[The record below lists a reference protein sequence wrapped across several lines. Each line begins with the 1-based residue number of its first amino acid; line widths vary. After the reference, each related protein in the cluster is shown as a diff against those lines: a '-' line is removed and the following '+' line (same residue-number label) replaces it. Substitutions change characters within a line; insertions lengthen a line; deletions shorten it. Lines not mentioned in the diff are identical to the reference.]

1 VVSPSVLKCAFIF
14 NEITEDI
21 AMTWGLDKARET
33 YNVAHWS
40 DGYFDINA
48 QGELVAYPDGDQT
61 KAAVSLSE
69 LTEQFKKQGLTLP
82 VLVRFTDILQNRVE
96 TLTSAFTKARNAREY
111 QGSYTCVY
119 PIKVNQQRSV
129 VSKLLAHPSGLVGLE
144 AGSKP
149 ELMAILGVAK
159 EPITIVCNGYKDSE
173 FLRLACIGQGMGHK
187 VHIVVEKL
195 SELTTLLAEIDDL
208 GIEPS
213 IGIRIRLNSVGKG
226 KWQNTGGEK
235 GKFGL
240 TAGQVLSA
248 VELLKSRN
256 KLHLMQL
263 VHFHIGSQI
272 ANIRDIHR
280 ALRECARHFAELT
293 QLGVPLNTVDVGGGL
308 GVDYEG
314 SGSRS
319 SCSMNYSVEEYARNV
334 VNAFAE
340 VCQQHDLKHP
350 AIITESGRAL
360 TAHHAV
366 LITDVIDVE
375 CAPNHANPTAP
386 EADSVLVLDEMWQCL
401 QRLTPRMALEIYHD
415 AMHLFSEAHDQYVH
429 GLLTM
434 LEWAKLEQ
442 LYFTILHR
450 VRASL
455 SENARAHREVLDDLN
470 EKLADKL
477 FVNFSLF
484 QSLPDVWGI
493 QQLFPV
499 MPVENLHQPLTQ
511 RAIIQDI
518 TCDSDGQ
525 IRNYVEGTGIES
537 SLPIPEYKQGQQ
549 YHIAMFLVG
558 AYQEILGDLH
568 NLFGDTDSV
577 HVELTDAGYQLT
589 NAIKGDSVKD
599 VLKFVDYDS
608 DILAEN
614 FAKRVNSLAIDEQSK
629 AQYLSEL
636 NAGLA
641 GYTYFED

>member
-1 VVSPSVLKCAFIF
+1 
-14 NEITEDI
+14 
-21 AMTWGLDKARET
+21 MTWGLETARAT

-48 QGELVAYPDGDQT
+48 QGELIAYPDGDQT
-61 KAAVSLSE
+61 KPAISLSQ
-69 LTEQFKKQGLTLP
+69 LTEQFKQQGLTLP
-82 VLVRFTDILQNRVE
+82 VLVRFTDILKNRVD
-96 TLTSAFTKARNAREY
+96 TLTNAFTQARSNREY
-111 QGSYTCVY
+111 NGKYTCVY

-173 FLRLACIGQGMGHK
+173 FLRLACIGQAMGHSVK
-187 VHIVVEKL
+187 IVVEKL
-195 SELTTLLAEIDDL
+195 SELTTLLEEIDNL
-208 GIEPS
+208 GIEPA

-248 VELLKSRN
+248 VEVLKQHN
-256 KLHLMQL
+256 KLHLMQM

-293 QLGVPLNTVDVGGGL
+293 QYGVPLNTVDVGGGL

-319 SCSMNYSVEEYARNV
+319 ACSMNYTVEEYARNV

-340 VCQQHDLKHP
+340 VCDQHNLAHP

-375 CAPNHANPTAP
+375 KAPNHLNPEPPVKNSA
-386 EADSVLVLDEMWQCL
+386 LVLDEMWQCL
-401 QRLTPRMALEIYHD
+401 QRLNPRMALEIYHD

-429 GLLTM
+429 GLVSM
-434 LEWAKLEQ
+434 LEWAKIEQ

-455 SENARAHREVLDDLN
+455 SSNARAHREVLDDLN

-499 MPVENLHQPLTQ
+499 MPIENLTQPLTQ

-525 IRNYVEGTGIES
+525 IREYVEGAGIET
-537 SLPIPEYKQGQQ
+537 SLPIPEYTQGQQ
-549 YHIAMFLVG
+549 YHIAMFMVG

-577 HVELTDAGYQLT
+577 HVELNEQGYVLT

-608 DILAEN
+608 ELLADN
-614 FAKRVNSLAIDEQSK
+614 FATQINKLNVSAHCKEGYLA
-629 AQYLSEL
+629 EL
-636 NAGLA
+636 NAGLE

>member
-1 VVSPSVLKCAFIF
+1 
-14 NEITEDI
+14 
-21 AMTWGLDKARET
+21 MTWGLDTARAT

-40 DGYFDINA
+40 DGYFDINE
-48 QGELVAYPDGDQT
+48 QGELVAFPDKCQS
-61 KAAVSLSE
+61 KAPISFTT
-69 LTEQFKKQGLTLP
+69 LTEEFKAQGLTLP
-82 VLVRFTDILQNRVE
+82 VLVRFTDILQDRVD
-96 TLTSAFTKARNAREY
+96 TMTNAFAKACEHKGY
-111 QGSYTCVY
+111 QGDYTCVY

-129 VSKLLAHPSGLVGLE
+129 VSKLLAHPSGKVGLE

-149 ELMAILGVAK
+149 ELMAILGLAK
-159 EPITIVCNGYKDSE
+159 QPIKIVCNGYKDSE
-173 FLRLACIGQGMGHK
+173 FLRLACIGQALGHH
-187 VHIVVEKL
+187 VNIVVEKL
-195 SELTTLLAEIDDL
+195 SELTTLLKEIDDL
-208 GIEPS
+208 GIEPA

-240 TAGQVLSA
+240 TAGQVLEA
-248 VELLKSRN
+248 VEMLKAAG

-272 ANIRDIHR
+272 ANIRDIQR
-280 ALRECARHFAELT
+280 ALIECARHFAELSK
-293 QLGVPLNTVDVGGGL
+293 LGVPLCTVDVGGGL

-319 SCSMNYSVEEYARNV
+319 ACSMNYTVDEYAKNV
-334 VNAFAE
+334 VSAFAD
-340 VCQQHDLKHP
+340 VCEQHGLTQP

-375 CAPNHANPTAP
+375 KAPNQVAVSQPD
-386 EADSVLVLDEMWQCL
+386 ADAHVIL
-401 QRLTPRMALEIYHD
+401 QELYGVYQQVSPRMALESYHD
-415 AMHLFSEAHDQYVH
+415 AMHLFSEAHGQYVH
-429 GLLTM
+429 GLVSM
-434 LEWAKLEQ
+434 LQWAQIEQ
-442 LYFTILHR
+442 LYFTILHK
-450 VRASL
+450 VRSALDSK
-455 SENARAHREVLDDLN
+455 SRAHREVLDDLN

-499 MPVENLHQPLTQ
+499 MPIENLHTPLTQ

-525 IRNYVEGTGIES
+525 IREYVEGTGIEA
-537 SLPIPEYKQGQQ
+537 SLPIPQYNTGDQ
-549 YHIAMFLVG
+549 YHIAMFMVG

-577 HVELTDAGYQLT
+577 HVEMTENGYQLT
-589 NAIKGDSVKD
+589 NAIKGDSVND
-599 VLKFVDYDS
+599 VLKFVHYDPSKLSENFQQRVS
-608 DILAEN
+608 DLAISESQKQQYLAE
-614 FAKRVNSLAIDEQSK
+614 LQ
-629 AQYLSEL
+629 
-636 NAGLA
+636 AGLE

>member
-1 VVSPSVLKCAFIF
+1 MV
-14 NEITEDI
+14 
-21 AMTWGLDKARET
+21 WGLETARDT
-33 YNVAHWS
+33 YNVTHWS
-40 DGYFDINA
+40 DGYFDINDK
-48 QGELVAYPDGDQT
+48 GELVAYPGGAHSDV
-61 KAAVSLSE
+61 AISLSQ
-69 LTEQFKKQGLTLP
+69 LTEQFKQQGLTLP
-82 VLVRFTDILQNRVE
+82 VLVRFTDILQDRVD
-96 TLTSAFTKARNAREY
+96 TLTHAFTGARSNRNY
-111 QGSYTCVY
+111 QGQYTCVY

-149 ELMAILGVAK
+149 ELMAILGIAK
-159 EPITIVCNGYKDSE
+159 TPITIVCNGYKDSE
-173 FLRLACIGQGMGHK
+173 FLRLACIGQAMGHK
-187 VHIVVEKL
+187 VKVVVEKL
-195 SELTTLLAEIDDL
+195 SELSTLLNEIETL
-208 GIEPS
+208 NIEPA

-248 VELLKSRN
+248 VEMLKQHN
-256 KLHLMQL
+256 KLHLMQM

-280 ALRECARHFAELT
+280 ALRECARHFAELS

-319 SCSMNYSVEEYARNV
+319 SCSMNYTVQEYARNV

-340 VCQQHDLKHP
+340 VCEQHQLTHP

-375 CAPNHANPTAP
+375 KAPNHENPEPPHENSA
-386 EADSVLVLDEMWQCL
+386 LVLQEMWQCL
-401 QRLTPRMALEIYHD
+401 SRLTPRMAMEVYHD

-429 GLLTM
+429 GLVGM
-434 LEWAKLEQ
+434 LEWAKIEQ
-442 LYFTILHR
+442 LYFSVLQR
-450 VRASL
+450 VRVSL
-455 SENARAHREVLDDLN
+455 SNNARAHREVLDDLN

-493 QQLFPV
+493 GQLFPI
-499 MPVENLHQPLTQ
+499 MPIENLDKPLTQ

-525 IRNYVEGTGIES
+525 IREYVEGSGIES
-537 SLPIPEYKQGQQ
+537 SLPIPEYVQGDQ
-549 YHIAMFLVG
+549 YHVAMFMVG

-577 HVELTDAGYQLT
+577 HVELSEQGYTLT
-589 NAIKGDSVKD
+589 NALKGDSVKD
-599 VLKFVDYDS
+599 VLECVDYDS
-608 DILAEN
+608 KLLASN
-614 FAKRVNSLAIDEQSK
+614 FAEQINK
-629 AQYLSEL
+629 LNVPQQLKQCYLDEL

>member
-1 VVSPSVLKCAFIF
+1 MIPRNLLTIEEF
-14 NEITEDI
+14 
-21 AMTWGLDKARET
+21 AMTWGLDTARST

-40 DGYFDINA
+40 DGYFDINS
-48 QGELVAYPDGDQT
+48 QGELVAFPDGDQT
-61 KAAVSLSE
+61 KAAISLTE

-82 VLVRFTDILQNRVE
+82 VLVRFTDILQNRVD
-96 TLTSAFTKARNAREY
+96 TMTSAFSSARNARAY
-111 QGSYTCVY
+111 QGQYTCVY

-159 EPITIVCNGYKDSE
+159 QPITIVCNGYKDSE
-173 FLRLACIGQGMGHK
+173 FLRLACIGQAMGHK
-187 VHIVVEKL
+187 VKIVVEKL
-195 SELTTLLAEIDDL
+195 SELTTLLAEIEEL
-208 GIEPS
+208 GIEPA

-240 TAGQVLSA
+240 TAGQVLTA
-248 VELLKSRN
+248 VEVLKKHN
-256 KLHLMQL
+256 KLHLMQM

-280 ALRECARHFAELT
+280 ALRECSRHFAELS

-319 SCSMNYSVEEYARNV
+319 ACSMNYTVEEYARNV

-340 VCQQHDLKHP
+340 VCEQHDLAHP

-375 CAPNHANPTAP
+375 QAPNHSNPSAP
-386 EADSVLVLDEMWQCL
+386 EPNSALVLDEMWQCL
-401 QRLTPRMALEIYHD
+401 QRLNPRMALEIYHD

-429 GLLTM
+429 GLVSM
-434 LEWAKLEQ
+434 LEWAKIEQ

-455 SENARAHREVLDDLN
+455 SNARAHREVLDDLN

-499 MPVENLHQPLTQ
+499 MPIENLDKPLTQ

-525 IRNYVEGTGIES
+525 IREYVEGAGIET
-537 SLPIPEYKQGQQ
+537 SLPIPQYVPGQQ
-549 YHIAMFLVG
+549 YHIAMFMVG

-577 HVELTDAGYQLT
+577 HVELTEQGYQLT

-608 DILAEN
+608 DIFSDN
-614 FAKRVNSLAIDEQSK
+614 FATTVQQLDISDSIKQ
-629 AQYLSEL
+629 QYLAEL
-636 NAGLA
+636 NAGLE

>member
-1 VVSPSVLKCAFIF
+1 MV
-14 NEITEDI
+14 
-21 AMTWGLDKARET
+21 WGLETARAT

-48 QGELVAYPDGDQT
+48 QGELVAYPDGDQSKT
-61 KAAVSLSE
+61 AISLTQ
-69 LTEQFKKQGLTLP
+69 LTEQFKQQGLTLP
-82 VLVRFTDILQNRVE
+82 VLVRFTDILKNRVD
-96 TLTSAFTKARNAREY
+96 TLTNAFTQARSNRQY
-111 QGSYTCVY
+111 NGKYTCVY

-173 FLRLACIGQGMGHK
+173 FLRLACIGQAMGHSVK
-187 VHIVVEKL
+187 IVVEKL
-195 SELTTLLAEIDDL
+195 SELTTLLEEIKSL
-208 GIEPS
+208 EIEPA

-248 VELLKSRN
+248 VEVLKKHN
-256 KLHLMQL
+256 KLHLMQM

-280 ALRECARHFAELT
+280 ALRECARHFAELS

-319 SCSMNYSVEEYARNV
+319 ACSMNYTVQEYARNV

-340 VCQQHDLKHP
+340 VCAQHELTHP

-375 CAPNHANPTAP
+375 KAPNHLNP
-386 EADSVLVLDEMWQCL
+386 EAPQKNSALVLDEMWQCL
-401 QRLTPRMALEIYHD
+401 QRLNPRMALEIYHD

-429 GLLTM
+429 GLVSM
-434 LEWAKLEQ
+434 LEWAKIEQ
-442 LYFTILHR
+442 LYFTLLHR

-455 SENARAHREVLDDLN
+455 SSNARAHREVLDDLN

-499 MPVENLHQPLTQ
+499 MPIENLTQPLTQ

-525 IRNYVEGTGIES
+525 IREYVEGAGIEA
-537 SLPIPEYKQGQQ
+537 SLPIPEYQPGQQ
-549 YHIAMFLVG
+549 YHIAMFMVG

-577 HVELTDAGYQLT
+577 HVELNDEGYVLT

-608 DILAEN
+608 AILADN
-614 FAKRVNSLAIDEQSK
+614 FAYQINKLDLSAQCKEGYLA
-629 AQYLSEL
+629 EL
-636 NAGLA
+636 NAGLE

>member
-1 VVSPSVLKCAFIF
+1 
-14 NEITEDI
+14 
-21 AMTWGLDKARET
+21 MTWGLETARAT

-48 QGELVAYPDGDQT
+48 QGELVAYPDGDQS
-61 KAAVSLSE
+61 KNAISLTQ
-69 LTEQFKKQGLTLP
+69 LTEQFKQQGLTLP
-82 VLVRFTDILQNRVE
+82 VLVRFTDILKNRVD
-96 TLTSAFTKARNAREY
+96 TLTHAFTLARSSREY
-111 QGSYTCVY
+111 QGKYTCVY

-149 ELMAILGVAK
+149 ELMAILGVADK
-159 EPITIVCNGYKDSE
+159 PITIVCNGYKDSE
-173 FLRLACIGQGMGHK
+173 FLRLACIGQAMGHSVK
-187 VHIVVEKL
+187 IVVEKL
-195 SELTTLLAEIDDL
+195 SELTTLLEEIDNL
-208 GIEPS
+208 GIEPA

-248 VELLKSRN
+248 VEVLKKHN
-256 KLHLMQL
+256 KLHLMQM

-319 SCSMNYSVEEYARNV
+319 ACSMNYTVEEYARNV

-340 VCQQHDLKHP
+340 VCDQHQLTHP

-375 CAPNHANPTAP
+375 KAPNHPNPEPPLKNSA
-386 EADSVLVLDEMWQCL
+386 LVLDEMWQCL
-401 QRLTPRMALEIYHD
+401 QRLNPRMALEIYHD

-429 GLLTM
+429 GLVSM
-434 LEWAKLEQ
+434 LEWAKIEQ

-455 SENARAHREVLDDLN
+455 SNNARAHREVLDDLH

-484 QSLPDVWGI
+484 QSLPDV
-493 QQLFPV
+493 
-499 MPVENLHQPLTQ
+499 
-511 RAIIQDI
+511 
-518 TCDSDGQ
+518 
-525 IRNYVEGTGIES
+525 
-537 SLPIPEYKQGQQ
+537 
-549 YHIAMFLVG
+549 
-558 AYQEILGDLH
+558 
-568 NLFGDTDSV
+568 
-577 HVELTDAGYQLT
+577 
-589 NAIKGDSVKD
+589 
-599 VLKFVDYDS
+599 
-608 DILAEN
+608 
-614 FAKRVNSLAIDEQSK
+614 
-629 AQYLSEL
+629 
-636 NAGLA
+636 
-641 GYTYFED
+641 

>member
-1 VVSPSVLKCAFIF
+1 
-14 NEITEDI
+14 
-21 AMTWGLDKARET
+21 MTWGLDTARAL

-40 DGYFDINA
+40 EGYFDINNK
-48 QGELVAYPDGDQT
+48 GELVAYPDGDHNKT
-61 KAAVSLSE
+61 PVSLNQ
-69 LTEQFKKQGLTLP
+69 LTEDFKAQGLTLP
-82 VLVRFTDILQNRVE
+82 VLVRFTDILKHRVD
-96 TLTSAFTKARNAREY
+96 TMTDAFSEACQQRDY
-111 QGSYTCVY
+111 QGQYNCVY

-129 VSKLLAHPSGLVGLE
+129 VTKLLAHPSGQVGLE

-149 ELMAILGVAK
+149 ELMAILGVATQ
-159 EPITIVCNGYKDSE
+159 PITIVCNGYKDSE
-173 FLRLACIGQGMGHK
+173 FLRLACIGQAMGHK
-187 VHIVVEKL
+187 VNIVVEKL
-195 SELTTLLAEIDDL
+195 SELTTLIKEIDDL
-208 GIEPS
+208 NIEPA

-240 TAGQVLSA
+240 TAGQVLEA
-248 VELLKSRN
+248 VEMLKQAN
-256 KLHLMQL
+256 KLHLMNL

-280 ALRECARHFAELT
+280 ALKECARHFAELS
-293 QLGVPLNTVDVGGGL
+293 QLGVPLKTVDVGGGL

-319 SCSMNYSVEEYARNV
+319 ACSMNYTVAEYARNV
-334 VNAFAE
+334 VSAFAE
-340 VCQQHDLKHP
+340 VCEQHDLVHP

-375 CAPNHANPTAP
+375 KAPHQHTLIMPAQDAHVILQELWQAYSRITA
-386 EADSVLVLDEMWQCL
+386 
-401 QRLTPRMALEIYHD
+401 RLALETYHD
-415 AMHLFSEAHDQYVH
+415 AMHLFSEAHAQYVH
-429 GLLTM
+429 GMVSMTQ
-434 LEWAKLEQ
+434 WAQIEQ

-450 VRASL
+450 VREL
-455 SENARAHREVLDDLN
+455 LNENARAHREVLDDLN

-499 MPVENLHQPLTQ
+499 MPIESLDKPLTQ
-511 RAIIQDI
+511 RAILQDI

-525 IRNYVEGTGIES
+525 IRDYVEGSGIES
-537 SLPIPEYKQGQQ
+537 SLPIPPYVPGEQ
-549 YHIAMFLVG
+549 YHIAMFMVG

-577 HVELTDAGYQLT
+577 HVELCDNGYNLT
-589 NAIKGDSVKD
+589 NAIKGDSVQD
-599 VLKFVDYDS
+599 VLKFVHYDHTQ
-608 DILAEN
+608 LADN
-614 FAKRVNSLAIDEQSK
+614 FVARVSETVQDESLR
-629 AQYLSEL
+629 AQYLQEL

>member
-1 VVSPSVLKCAFIF
+1 
-14 NEITEDI
+14 
-21 AMTWGLDKARET
+21 MTWGLETARAT

-48 QGELVAYPDGDQT
+48 QGELIAYPDGDQT
-61 KAAVSLSE
+61 KPAISLSQ
-69 LTEQFKKQGLTLP
+69 LTEQFKQQGLTLP
-82 VLVRFTDILQNRVE
+82 VLVRFTDILKNRVD
-96 TLTSAFTKARNAREY
+96 TLTNAFTQARSNREY
-111 QGSYTCVY
+111 NGKYTCVY

-173 FLRLACIGQGMGHK
+173 FLRLACIGQAMGHSVK
-187 VHIVVEKL
+187 IVVEKL
-195 SELTTLLAEIDDL
+195 SELTTLLEEIDNLD
-208 GIEPS
+208 IEPA

-248 VELLKSRN
+248 VEVLKQHN
-256 KLHLMQL
+256 KLHLMQM

-293 QLGVPLNTVDVGGGL
+293 QYGVPLNTVDVGGGL

-319 SCSMNYSVEEYARNV
+319 ACSMNYTVEEYARNV

-340 VCQQHDLKHP
+340 VCDQHNLAHP

-375 CAPNHANPTAP
+375 KAPNHLNPEPPVKNSA
-386 EADSVLVLDEMWQCL
+386 LVLDEMWQCL
-401 QRLTPRMALEIYHD
+401 QRLNPRMALEIYHD

-429 GLLTM
+429 GLVSM
-434 LEWAKLEQ
+434 LEWAKIEQ

-455 SENARAHREVLDDLN
+455 SSNARAHREVLDDLN

-499 MPVENLHQPLTQ
+499 MPIENLTQPLTQ

-525 IRNYVEGTGIES
+525 IREYVEGAGIET
-537 SLPIPEYKQGQQ
+537 SLPIPEYTQGQQ
-549 YHIAMFLVG
+549 YHIAMFMVG

-577 HVELTDAGYQLT
+577 HVELNEQGYVLT

-608 DILAEN
+608 ELLADN
-614 FAKRVNSLAIDEQSK
+614 FATQINKLDVSEHCKEGYLA
-629 AQYLSEL
+629 EL
-636 NAGLA
+636 NAGLE

>member
-1 VVSPSVLKCAFIF
+1 
-14 NEITEDI
+14 
-21 AMTWGLDKARET
+21 MTWGLETARAT

-48 QGELVAYPDGDQT
+48 QGELVAYPDGDQS
-61 KAAVSLSE
+61 KNAISLTQ
-69 LTEQFKKQGLTLP
+69 LTEQFKQQGLTLP
-82 VLVRFTDILQNRVE
+82 VLVRFTDILKNRVD
-96 TLTSAFTKARNAREY
+96 TLTHAFTLARSSRAY
-111 QGSYTCVY
+111 QGKYTCVY

-149 ELMAILGVAK
+149 ELMAILGVADK
-159 EPITIVCNGYKDSE
+159 PITIVCNGYKDSE
-173 FLRLACIGQGMGHK
+173 FLRLACIGQAMGHSVK
-187 VHIVVEKL
+187 IVVEKL
-195 SELTTLLAEIDDL
+195 SELTTLLEEIDNL
-208 GIEPS
+208 GIEPA

-248 VELLKSRN
+248 VEVLKKHN
-256 KLHLMQL
+256 KLHLMQM

-319 SCSMNYSVEEYARNV
+319 ACSMNYTVEEYARNV

-340 VCQQHDLKHP
+340 VCDQHQLTHP

-375 CAPNHANPTAP
+375 KAPNHPNPEPPLKNSA
-386 EADSVLVLDEMWQCL
+386 LVLDEMWQCL
-401 QRLTPRMALEIYHD
+401 QRLNPRMALEIYHD

-429 GLLTM
+429 GLVSM
-434 LEWAKLEQ
+434 LEWAKIEQ

-455 SENARAHREVLDDLN
+455 SNNARAHREVLDDLH

-493 QQLFPV
+493 EQLFPV
-499 MPVENLHQPLTQ
+499 MPIENLDKPLTQ

-525 IRNYVEGTGIES
+525 IREYVEGAGIET
-537 SLPIPEYKQGQQ
+537 SLPIPEYQHGEQ
-549 YHIAMFLVG
+549 YHIAMFMVG

-577 HVELTDAGYQLT
+577 HVELNDDGYVLT

-608 DILAEN
+608 AILAQN
-614 FAKRVNSLAIDEQSK
+614 FELLVNKLAVSEQCK
-629 AQYLSEL
+629 AGYLAEL
-636 NAGLA
+636 NAGLE

>member
-1 VVSPSVLKCAFIF
+1 
-14 NEITEDI
+14 
-21 AMTWGLDKARET
+21 MTWGLETARAT

-61 KAAVSLSE
+61 KPAISLTQ
-69 LTEQFKKQGLTLP
+69 LTEQFKQQGLTLP
-82 VLVRFTDILQNRVE
+82 VLVRFTDILQNRVD
-96 TLTSAFTKARNAREY
+96 TLTNAFTQARANREY
-111 QGSYTCVY
+111 NGKYTCVY

-173 FLRLACIGQGMGHK
+173 FLRLACIGQAMGHSVK
-187 VHIVVEKL
+187 IVVEKL
-195 SELTTLLAEIDDL
+195 SELTTLLEEIDNL
-208 GIEPS
+208 GIEPA

-248 VELLKSRN
+248 VEVLKKHN
-256 KLHLMQL
+256 KLHLMQM

-293 QLGVPLNTVDVGGGL
+293 QLNVPLNTVDVGGGL

-319 SCSMNYSVEEYARNV
+319 ACSMNYTVEEYARNV

-340 VCQQHDLKHP
+340 VCDQHNLTHP

-375 CAPNHANPTAP
+375 KAPNYLNP
-386 EADSVLVLDEMWQCL
+386 EAPLENSALVLDEMWQCL
-401 QRLTPRMALEIYHD
+401 QRLNPRMALEIYHD

-429 GLLTM
+429 GLVSM
-434 LEWAKLEQ
+434 VEWAKIEQ

-455 SENARAHREVLDDLN
+455 SNNARAHREVLDDLN

-499 MPVENLHQPLTQ
+499 MPIENLTQPLTQ

-525 IRNYVEGTGIES
+525 IREYVEGAGIET
-537 SLPIPEYKQGQQ
+537 SLPIPEYKHGEQ
-549 YHIAMFLVG
+549 YHIAMFMVG

-577 HVELTDAGYQLT
+577 HVELNDDGYVLT

-608 DILAEN
+608 AILADN
-614 FAKRVNSLAIDEQSK
+614 FAYQVNKLDVSTQCKEGYLA
-629 AQYLSEL
+629 EL
-636 NAGLA
+636 NAGLE

>member
-1 VVSPSVLKCAFIF
+1 
-14 NEITEDI
+14 
-21 AMTWGLDKARET
+21 MTWGLETARAT

-48 QGELVAYPDGDQT
+48 QGELIAYPDGDQT
-61 KAAVSLSE
+61 KPAISLSQ
-69 LTEQFKKQGLTLP
+69 LTEQFKQQGLTLP
-82 VLVRFTDILQNRVE
+82 VLVRFTDILKNRVD
-96 TLTSAFTKARNAREY
+96 TLTNAFTQARTNREY
-111 QGSYTCVY
+111 NGKYTCVY

-149 ELMAILGVAK
+149 ELMAILGGAK

-173 FLRLACIGQGMGHK
+173 FLRLACIGQAMGHSVK
-187 VHIVVEKL
+187 IVVEKL
-195 SELTTLLAEIDDL
+195 SELTTLLEEIDNL
-208 GIEPS
+208 GIEPA

-248 VELLKSRN
+248 VEVLKQNN
-256 KLHLMQL
+256 KLHLMQM

-293 QLGVPLNTVDVGGGL
+293 QYGVPLNTVDVGGGL

-319 SCSMNYSVEEYARNV
+319 ACSMNYTVEEYARNV

-340 VCQQHDLKHP
+340 VCDQHNLAHP

-375 CAPNHANPTAP
+375 KAPNHLNPEPPVENSA
-386 EADSVLVLDEMWQCL
+386 LVLDEMWQCL
-401 QRLTPRMALEIYHD
+401 QRLNPRMALEIYHD

-429 GLLTM
+429 GLVSM
-434 LEWAKLEQ
+434 LEWAKIEQ

-455 SENARAHREVLDDLN
+455 SSNARAHREVLDDLN

-499 MPVENLHQPLTQ
+499 MPIENLTQPLTQ

-525 IRNYVEGTGIES
+525 IREYVEGAGIET
-537 SLPIPEYKQGQQ
+537 SLPIPEYTQGQQ
-549 YHIAMFLVG
+549 YHIAMFMVG

-577 HVELTDAGYQLT
+577 HVELNEQGYVLT

-608 DILAEN
+608 ELLADN
-614 FAKRVNSLAIDEQSK
+614 FATQINKLDVSEHCKEGYLA
-629 AQYLSEL
+629 EL
-636 NAGLA
+636 NAGLE

>member
-1 VVSPSVLKCAFIF
+1 
-14 NEITEDI
+14 
-21 AMTWGLDKARET
+21 MTWGLDTARAT

-40 DGYFDINA
+40 DGYFDINS
-48 QGELVAYPDGDQT
+48 QGELVAYPDGDQS
-61 KAAVSLSE
+61 KAAISLTE

-82 VLVRFTDILQNRVE
+82 VLVRFTDILQNRVD
-96 TLTSAFTKARNAREY
+96 TLTSAFCKARDARDY
-111 QGSYTCVY
+111 HGHYTCVY

-149 ELMAILGVAK
+149 ELMAILGVATS
-159 EPITIVCNGYKDSE
+159 PITIVCNGYKDSE
-173 FLRLACIGQGMGHK
+173 FLRLACIGQAMGHK
-187 VHIVVEKL
+187 VKVVVEKL

-208 GIEPS
+208 GIEPA

-248 VELLKSRN
+248 VEVLKQHN
-256 KLHLMQL
+256 KLHLMQM

-280 ALRECARHFAELT
+280 ALRECSRHFAELT

-319 SCSMNYSVEEYARNV
+319 ACSMNYTVDEYARNV

-340 VCQQHDLKHP
+340 VCEQHDLPHP

-375 CAPNHANPTAP
+375 QAPNHLNPSAP
-386 EADSVLVLDEMWQCL
+386 EPNSVLVLDEMWQCL
-401 QRLTPRMALEIYHD
+401 QRLNPRMALEIYHD

-429 GLLTM
+429 GLVSM
-434 LEWAKLEQ
+434 LEWAKIEQ

-455 SENARAHREVLDDLN
+455 SSARAHREVLDDLN

-499 MPVENLHQPLTQ
+499 MPIENLDKPLTQ

-525 IRNYVEGTGIES
+525 IREYVEGAGIET
-537 SLPIPEYKQGQQ
+537 SLPIPQYVPGQQ
-549 YHIAMFLVG
+549 YHVAMFMVG

-577 HVELTDAGYQLT
+577 HVELNEQGYQLT

-608 DILAEN
+608 EILAEN
-614 FAKRVNSLAIDEQSK
+614 FASTVAKLSISDSEK
-629 AQYLSEL
+629 AQYLVEL

>member
-1 VVSPSVLKCAFIF
+1 
-14 NEITEDI
+14 
-21 AMTWGLDKARET
+21 MTWGLDTAREI

-40 DGYFDINA
+40 EGYFDINA
-48 QGELVAYPDGDQT
+48 QGELVAYPDGDHNKTPILLNQ
-61 KAAVSLSE
+61 
-69 LTEQFKKQGLTLP
+69 LTEEFKAQGLTLP
-82 VLVRFTDILQNRVE
+82 VLVRFTDILKHRVD
-96 TLTSAFTKARNAREY
+96 TMTHAFTLACQQRDY
-111 QGSYTCVY
+111 QGQYNCVY

-129 VSKLLAHPSGLVGLE
+129 VTKLLAHPSGQVGLE

-149 ELMAILGVAK
+149 ELMAILGVATT
-159 EPITIVCNGYKDSE
+159 PITIVCNGYKDSE
-173 FLRLACIGQGMGHK
+173 FLRLACIGQAMGHK
-187 VHIVVEKL
+187 VNIVVEKL
-195 SELTTLLAEIDDL
+195 SELTTLIKEIDDL
-208 GIEPS
+208 KIEPA

-240 TAGQVLSA
+240 TAGQVLEA
-248 VELLKSRN
+248 VNMLRAAN
-256 KLHLMQL
+256 KLHLMNL

-280 ALRECARHFAELT
+280 ALKECARHFAELS

-319 SCSMNYSVEEYARNV
+319 ACSMNYTVAEYARNV
-334 VNAFAE
+334 VSAFAE
-340 VCQQHDLKHP
+340 VCEQHDLAHP

-375 CAPNHANPTAP
+375 KAPNERTPSAPLDDAHVILQELWQAYSRITA
-386 EADSVLVLDEMWQCL
+386 
-401 QRLTPRMALEIYHD
+401 RLALETYHD
-415 AMHLFSEAHDQYVH
+415 AMHLFSEAHAQYVH
-429 GLLTM
+429 GLVSMTQ
-434 LEWAKLEQ
+434 WAQIEQ

-450 VRASL
+450 VREL
-455 SENARAHREVLDDLN
+455 LNENARAHREVLDDLN

-499 MPVENLHQPLTQ
+499 MPIESLDKPLTQ
-511 RAIIQDI
+511 RAILQDI

-525 IRNYVEGTGIES
+525 IRDYVEGSGIES
-537 SLPIPEYKQGQQ
+537 SLPIPPYVPGQQ
-549 YHIAMFLVG
+549 YHIAMFMVG

-577 HVELTDAGYQLT
+577 HVELSDDGYKLT
-589 NAIKGDSVKD
+589 NAIKGDSVQE
-599 VLKFVDYDS
+599 VLKFVHYDHKQ
-608 DILAEN
+608 LAQN
-614 FAKRVNSLAIDEQSK
+614 FVDRVEQSVADEQLR
-629 AQYLSEL
+629 AQYLQEL

>member
-1 VVSPSVLKCAFIF
+1 
-14 NEITEDI
+14 
-21 AMTWGLDKARET
+21 MTWGLETARAT

-61 KAAVSLSE
+61 KPAISLTQ
-69 LTEQFKKQGLTLP
+69 LTEQFKQQGLTLP
-82 VLVRFTDILQNRVE
+82 VLVRFTDILKNRVD
-96 TLTSAFTKARNAREY
+96 TLTNAFTQARANREY
-111 QGSYTCVY
+111 IGKYTCVY

-159 EPITIVCNGYKDSE
+159 EPITIVCNDYKDSE
-173 FLRLACIGQGMGHK
+173 FLRLACIGQAMGHSVK
-187 VHIVVEKL
+187 IVVEKL
-195 SELTTLLAEIDDL
+195 SELTTLLEEIDNLD
-208 GIEPS
+208 IEPA

-248 VELLKSRN
+248 VEVLKKHN
-256 KLHLMQL
+256 KLHLMQM

-293 QLGVPLNTVDVGGGL
+293 QLNVPLNTVDVGGGL

-319 SCSMNYSVEEYARNV
+319 ACSMNYTVEEYARNV

-340 VCQQHDLKHP
+340 VCDQHNLTHP

-375 CAPNHANPTAP
+375 KAPNHLNPEPPLENSA
-386 EADSVLVLDEMWQCL
+386 LVLDEMWQCL
-401 QRLTPRMALEIYHD
+401 QRLNPRMALEIYHD

-429 GLLTM
+429 GLVSM
-434 LEWAKLEQ
+434 LEWAKIEQ

-455 SENARAHREVLDDLN
+455 SNNARAHREVLDDLN

-499 MPVENLHQPLTQ
+499 MPIENLTQPLTQ

-525 IRNYVEGTGIES
+525 IREYVEGAGIET
-537 SLPIPEYKQGQQ
+537 SLPIPEYKHGEQ
-549 YHIAMFLVG
+549 YHIAMFMVG

-577 HVELTDAGYQLT
+577 HVELNDEGYVLT

-608 DILAEN
+608 AILADN
-614 FAKRVNSLAIDEQSK
+614 FAYQVNKLDVSAQCKEGYLA
-629 AQYLSEL
+629 EL
-636 NAGLA
+636 NAGLE

>member
-1 VVSPSVLKCAFIF
+1 
-14 NEITEDI
+14 
-21 AMTWGLDKARET
+21 MTWGLDTARAT

-40 DGYFDINA
+40 DGYFDINS
-48 QGELVAYPDGDQT
+48 QGELVAYPDGDQS
-61 KAAVSLSE
+61 KAAISLTE

-82 VLVRFTDILQNRVE
+82 VLVRFTDILQNRVD
-96 TLTSAFTKARNAREY
+96 TLTSAFCKAREARDY
-111 QGSYTCVY
+111 HGQYTCVY

-149 ELMAILGVAK
+149 ELMAILGVATS
-159 EPITIVCNGYKDSE
+159 PITIVCNGYKDSE
-173 FLRLACIGQGMGHK
+173 FLRLACIGQAMGHK
-187 VHIVVEKL
+187 VKVVVEKL

-208 GIEPS
+208 GIEPA

-248 VELLKSRN
+248 VEVLKQHN
-256 KLHLMQL
+256 KLHLMQM

-280 ALRECARHFAELT
+280 ALRECSRHFAELT

-319 SCSMNYSVEEYARNV
+319 ACSMNYTVDEYARNV

-340 VCQQHDLKHP
+340 VCEQHDLPHP

-375 CAPNHANPTAP
+375 QAPNHLNPSSP
-386 EADSVLVLDEMWQCL
+386 EPNSVLVLDEMWQCL
-401 QRLTPRMALEIYHD
+401 QRLNPRMALEIYHD

-429 GLLTM
+429 GLVSM
-434 LEWAKLEQ
+434 LEWAKIEQ

-455 SENARAHREVLDDLN
+455 SSARAHREVLDDLN

-499 MPVENLHQPLTQ
+499 MPIENLDKPLTQ

-525 IRNYVEGTGIES
+525 IREYVEGAGIET
-537 SLPIPEYKQGQQ
+537 SLPIPQYVPGQQ
-549 YHIAMFLVG
+549 YHVAMFMVG

-577 HVELTDAGYQLT
+577 HVELNEQGYQLT

-608 DILAEN
+608 EILAEN
-614 FAKRVNSLAIDEQSK
+614 FASTVAKLSISDSEK
-629 AQYLSEL
+629 AQYLVEL

>member
-1 VVSPSVLKCAFIF
+1 
-14 NEITEDI
+14 
-21 AMTWGLDKARET
+21 MTWGLETARAT

-61 KAAVSLSE
+61 KPAISLTQ
-69 LTEQFKKQGLTLP
+69 LTEQFKQQGLTLP
-82 VLVRFTDILQNRVE
+82 VLVRFTDILKNRVD
-96 TLTSAFTKARNAREY
+96 TLTNAFTQARANREY
-111 QGSYTCVY
+111 IGKYTCVY

-173 FLRLACIGQGMGHK
+173 FLRLACIGQAMGHSVK
-187 VHIVVEKL
+187 IVVEKL
-195 SELTTLLAEIDDL
+195 SELTTLLEEIDNLD
-208 GIEPS
+208 IEPA

-248 VELLKSRN
+248 VEVLKKHN
-256 KLHLMQL
+256 KLHLMQM

-293 QLGVPLNTVDVGGGL
+293 QLNVPLNTVDVGGGL

-319 SCSMNYSVEEYARNV
+319 ACSMNYTVEEYARNV

-340 VCQQHDLKHP
+340 VCDQHNLTHP

-375 CAPNHANPTAP
+375 KAPNHLNPEPPLENSA
-386 EADSVLVLDEMWQCL
+386 LVLDEMWQCL
-401 QRLTPRMALEIYHD
+401 QRLNPRMALEIYHD

-429 GLLTM
+429 GLVSM
-434 LEWAKLEQ
+434 LEWAKIEQ

-455 SENARAHREVLDDLN
+455 SNNARAHREVLDDLN

-499 MPVENLHQPLTQ
+499 MPIENLTQPLTQ

-525 IRNYVEGTGIES
+525 IREYVEGAGIET
-537 SLPIPEYKQGQQ
+537 SLPIPEYKHGEQ
-549 YHIAMFLVG
+549 YHIAMFMVG

-577 HVELTDAGYQLT
+577 HVELNDEGYVLT

-608 DILAEN
+608 AILADN
-614 FAKRVNSLAIDEQSK
+614 FAYQVNKLDVSAQCKEGYLA
-629 AQYLSEL
+629 EL
-636 NAGLA
+636 NAGLE

>member
-1 VVSPSVLKCAFIF
+1 
-14 NEITEDI
+14 
-21 AMTWGLDKARET
+21 MTWGLDTARAT

-40 DGYFDINA
+40 DGYFDINS

-61 KAAVSLSE
+61 KTAISLSE

-82 VLVRFTDILQNRVE
+82 VLVRFTDILQNRVD
-96 TLTSAFTKARNAREY
+96 TLTSAFCKARDARDY
-111 QGSYTCVY
+111 QGQYTCVY

-129 VSKLLAHPSGLVGLE
+129 VIKLLAHPSGLVGLE

-149 ELMAILGVAK
+149 ELMAILGVATS
-159 EPITIVCNGYKDSE
+159 PITIVCNGYKDSE
-173 FLRLACIGQGMGHK
+173 FLRLACIGQAMGHK
-187 VHIVVEKL
+187 VKIVVEKL
-195 SELTTLLAEIDDL
+195 SELTTLLAEIEDL
-208 GIEPS
+208 GIEPA

-248 VELLKSRN
+248 VEVLKQHN
-256 KLHLMQL
+256 KLHLMQM

-319 SCSMNYSVEEYARNV
+319 ACSMNYTVDEYARNV

-340 VCQQHDLKHP
+340 VCEQHTLTHP

-375 CAPNHANPTAP
+375 TAPNYANPSAP
-386 EADSVLVLDEMWQCL
+386 EPNSVLVLDEMWQCL

-429 GLLTM
+429 GLVSM
-434 LEWAKLEQ
+434 LEWAKIEQ

-455 SENARAHREVLDDLN
+455 SNARAHREVLDDLN

-499 MPVENLHQPLTQ
+499 MPIENLDKPLTQ

-525 IRNYVEGTGIES
+525 IREYVEGAGIET
-537 SLPIPEYKQGQQ
+537 SLPIPQYQPGQQ
-549 YHIAMFLVG
+549 YHIAMFMVG

-577 HVELTDAGYQLT
+577 HVELNEQGYQLT

-608 DILAEN
+608 AILAEN
-614 FAKRVNSLAIDEQSK
+614 FAATIAKLSVSDTEK
-629 AQYLSEL
+629 AQFLTEL

>member
-1 VVSPSVLKCAFIF
+1 
-14 NEITEDI
+14 
-21 AMTWGLDKARET
+21 MTWGLDTARAT

-40 DGYFDINA
+40 DGYFDINS
-48 QGELVAYPDGDQT
+48 QGELVAFPDGDQT
-61 KAAVSLSE
+61 KAAISLTE

-82 VLVRFTDILQNRVE
+82 VLVRFTDILQNRVD
-96 TLTSAFTKARNAREY
+96 TMTRAFSRARNVRSY
-111 QGSYTCVY
+111 QGQYTCVY

-159 EPITIVCNGYKDSE
+159 QPITIVCNGYKDSE
-173 FLRLACIGQGMGHK
+173 FLRLACIGQAMGHK
-187 VHIVVEKL
+187 VKIVVEKL
-195 SELTTLLAEIDDL
+195 SELTVLLAEIADL
-208 GIEPS
+208 GIEPA

-248 VELLKSRN
+248 VDVLKKHN
-256 KLHLMQL
+256 KLHLMQM

-280 ALRECARHFAELT
+280 ALRECSRHFAELS

-319 SCSMNYSVEEYARNV
+319 ACSMNYTVEEYARNV

-340 VCQQHDLKHP
+340 VCDQHDLAHP

-375 CAPNHANPTAP
+375 QAPNHVNPSAP
-386 EADSVLVLDEMWQCL
+386 EPESVLVLDEMWQCL

-429 GLLTM
+429 GLVSM
-434 LEWAKLEQ
+434 LEWAKIEQ

-450 VRASL
+450 VRSSL
-455 SENARAHREVLDDLN
+455 SNARAHREVLDDLN

-499 MPVENLHQPLTQ
+499 MPIENLDKPLTQ

-525 IRNYVEGTGIES
+525 IREYVEGAGIET
-537 SLPIPEYKQGQQ
+537 SLPIPQYVPGQQ
-549 YHIAMFLVG
+549 YHIAMFMVG

-577 HVELTDAGYQLT
+577 HVELNEQGYQLT

-608 DILAEN
+608 EILAEN
-614 FAKRVNSLAIDEQSK
+614 FAATIAKLTVSDAEK
-629 AQYLSEL
+629 AQYLEEL

>member
-1 VVSPSVLKCAFIF
+1 
-14 NEITEDI
+14 
-21 AMTWGLDKARET
+21 MTWGLDTARAT

-40 DGYFDINA
+40 DGYFDINS
-48 QGELVAYPDGDQT
+48 QGELVAYPDGDQS
-61 KAAVSLSE
+61 KAAISLTE

-82 VLVRFTDILQNRVE
+82 VLVRFTDILQNRVD
-96 TLTSAFTKARNAREY
+96 TLTSAFGKARDARDY
-111 QGSYTCVY
+111 HGQYTCVY

-149 ELMAILGVAK
+149 ELMAILGVATS
-159 EPITIVCNGYKDSE
+159 PITIVCNGYKDSE
-173 FLRLACIGQGMGHK
+173 FLRLACIGQAMGHK
-187 VHIVVEKL
+187 VKVVVEKL

-208 GIEPS
+208 GIEPA

-248 VELLKSRN
+248 VEVLKQHN
-256 KLHLMQL
+256 KLHLMQM

-280 ALRECARHFAELT
+280 ALRECSRHFAELT

-319 SCSMNYSVEEYARNV
+319 ACSMNYTVDEYARNV

-340 VCQQHDLKHP
+340 VCEQHDLPHP

-366 LITDVIDVE
+366 LITDVIDIE
-375 CAPNHANPTAP
+375 QAPNHLNPSAP
-386 EADSVLVLDEMWQCL
+386 EPNSVLVLDEMWQCL

-429 GLLTM
+429 GLVSM
-434 LEWAKLEQ
+434 LEWAKIEQ

-455 SENARAHREVLDDLN
+455 SNARAHREVLDDLN

-499 MPVENLHQPLTQ
+499 MPIENLDKPLTQ

-525 IRNYVEGTGIES
+525 IREYVEGAGIET
-537 SLPIPEYKQGQQ
+537 SLPIPQYVPGQQ
-549 YHIAMFLVG
+549 YHVAMFMVG

-577 HVELTDAGYQLT
+577 HVELNENGYQLT

-608 DILAEN
+608 EILAEN
-614 FAKRVNSLAIDEQSK
+614 FAATIEKLNVSDSNK
-629 AQYLSEL
+629 AQYLLEL